1 MRVGGFARAKPIF
14 PLRKT
19 RKEKSG
25 RSILGYRKPSRS
37 GRGGSLEA
45 GAITGR
51 EKTLKRRKA
60 QESTGPYLEGSS
72 RHTGDALRKGIKALK
87 SSRVPY

>member
-1 MRVGGFARAKPIF
+1 MRVGRLARAKPIF

-25 RSILGYRKPSRS
+25 RSILGYRTPGSS
-37 GRGGSLEA
+37 GRGGALEA
-45 GAITGR
+45 GAIVGR
-51 EKTLKRRKA
+51 EKTLERRKA

-72 RHTGDALRKGIKALK
+72 RHTGGALRKGIKALK